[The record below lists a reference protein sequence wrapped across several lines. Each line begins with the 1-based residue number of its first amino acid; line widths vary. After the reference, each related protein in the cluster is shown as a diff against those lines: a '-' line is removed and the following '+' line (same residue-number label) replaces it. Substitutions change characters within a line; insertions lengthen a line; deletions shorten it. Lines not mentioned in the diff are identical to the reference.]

1 MKTTK
6 GEKTLSKKYY
16 NQLAKIF
23 KFGYEESY
31 KATYYENGNFDNNR
45 IGAQIAEMQW
55 QLIDFLKADNP
66 NFDENKFI
74 KAMNVNLPKL
84 KKELNK

>member
-1 MKTTK
+1 
-6 GEKTLSKKYY
+6 
-16 NQLAKIF
+16 
-23 KFGYEESY
+23 
-31 KATYYENGNFDNNR
+31 
-45 IGAQIAEMQW
+45 MQW